1 METAE
6 GTLMAEDNQNL
17 LTNGNEETKEESVS
31 LNATNLNLDEHYSN
45 IGGNRE
51 KIIESLVDD
60 VDGEIVEKKR
70 WVLFGLPWTFT
81 TYSINK
87 DVLTIDTGLLNK
99 QENDCYMYKIV
110 DVKLTSTIFQR
121 MSALGDVICYTGDT
135 TNPEIVLKNIKNAK
149 DVKNYILKNSE
160 VARLKRRT
168 LNMLNIGA
176 ADMTDADMT

>member
-1 METAE
+1 
-6 GTLMAEDNQNL
+6 MAEENLDL
-17 LTNGNEETKEESVS
+17 LTGETEEGQENVS
-31 LNATNLNLDEHYSN
+31 LDAANLNLDEHY
-45 IGGNRE
+45 GKLGETRE
-51 KIIESLVDD
+51 KMIESLVDD
-60 VDGEIVEKKR
+60 VGGEIIEKKR

-87 DVLTIDTGLLNK
+87 DVLTINTGFFNK

-110 DVKLTSTIFQR
+110 DVKLTSTVFQR

-135 TNPEIVLKNIKNAK
+135 TNPEIVLKNIKNSK

-176 ADMTDADMT
+176 ADMADVDMS

>member
-1 METAE
+1 
-6 GTLMAEDNQNL
+6 MAN
-17 LTNGNEETKEESVS
+17 TM
-31 LNATNLNLDEHYSN
+31 DEK
-45 IGGNRE
+45 E
-51 KIIESLVDD
+51 KIIDSLMDEVE
-60 VDGEIVEKKR
+60 GEIVEKKR

-87 DVLTIDTGLLNK
+87 DILTINTGLFSK

-110 DVKLTSTIFQR
+110 DVKLTSGIFQR
-121 MSALGDVICYTGDT
+121 MSGLGDVVCYTGDT
-135 TNPEIVLKNIKNAK
+135 TNPEIVLKNIRHSK

-176 ADMTDADMT
+176 GDVSDGDVDM

>member
-1 METAE
+1 
-6 GTLMAEDNQNL
+6 MAEENLDL
-17 LTNGNEETKEESVS
+17 LTGEKEGAEENVS
-31 LNATNLNLDEHYSN
+31 LDAANLNLDEHY
-45 IGGNRE
+45 GKLGDRE

-60 VDGEIVEKKR
+60 VGGEIVEKKR

-87 DVLTIDTGLLNK
+87 DVLTINTGLFNK
-99 QENDCYMYKIV
+99 QEDDCYMYKIQ
-110 DVKLTSTIFQR
+110 DVKLKSTVAQR

-135 TNPEIVLKNIKNAK
+135 TNPEIVLKNIKNSK

-160 VARLKRRT
+160 IARLKRRT

-176 ADMTDADMT
+176 ADVADVDMN